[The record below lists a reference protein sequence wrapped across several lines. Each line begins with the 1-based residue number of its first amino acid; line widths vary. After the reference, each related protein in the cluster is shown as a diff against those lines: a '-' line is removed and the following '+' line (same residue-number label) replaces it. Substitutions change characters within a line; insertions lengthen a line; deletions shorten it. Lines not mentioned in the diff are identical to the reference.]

1 MKRLT
6 AVFSASF
13 LGGSELFNLEFLRR
27 ARDLEVEIDAIAPG
41 EGTLAEALR
50 PFVRSLQIV
59 EVPAPLISMSRFDR
73 SVGVYSIPNRFLAL
87 RGYSRRLR
95 LALKNV
101 DGPICCLGF
110 RSQLAVSVAGWR
122 LDQPVCW
129 VVHEV
134 VPAGPFAHLW
144 GLAATRVDA
153 IFAYSRAA
161 GWQQALRKTP
171 ATVFPVRL
179 DLEPFLELPAPSPP
193 PRVLGLIGD
202 LFPIKNHLGFV
213 DVVRR
218 LRASGQEVEGRIFG
232 RDTSMTNPTAEYV
245 QAVRAATRCNVRL
258 TAVEPGD
265 MPARLAELDLL
276 LHLSTEPE
284 SFGRVCVEAMA
295 AGRPVIGFDHGAV
308 AEVIEAERTG
318 VLCPVNDLTAV
329 ELAVRRLCREVD
341 LFTRMSEKARSVAR
355 EQWGPG
361 QRKPL
366 IGDALAAFA
375 AGQEVKGEP

>member
-27 ARDLEVEIDAIAPG
+27 ARDLGVEIDAIAPG
-41 EGTLAEALR
+41 EGSLAEALR
-50 PFVRSLQIV
+50 PLVRSLQIV

-73 SVGVYSIPNRFLAL
+73 SVRVHSMPNRLLAL
-87 RGYSRRLR
+87 RRYSHLLR
-95 LALKNV
+95 LALRNV

-110 RSQLAVSVAGWR
+110 RSQLAVAVAGWG
-122 LDQPVCW
+122 LDRPVCW

-134 VPAGPFAHLW
+134 VPAGPFARLW
-144 GLAATRVDA
+144 RLAAKRVDA
-153 IFAYSRAA
+153 IFAYSHAA
-161 GWQQALRKTP
+161 GSQQALRKTP

-213 DVVRR
+213 EVVQR
-218 LRASGQEVEGRIFG
+218 LRASGQDVEGRIFG
-232 RDTSMTNPTAEYV
+232 RDVSLTNPTAEYV
-245 QAVRAATRCNVRL
+245 QAVRAASGSDLRL
-258 TAVEPGD
+258 TAVEPED
-265 MPARLAELDLL
+265 MPARVAELDLL
-276 LHLSTEPE
+276 LHLSAEPE

-308 AEVIEAERTG
+308 AEVIESERTG

-329 ELAVRRLCREVD
+329 ELAVRRLRREVD
-341 LFTRMSEKARSVAR
+341 LFTRMSETARSVAR
-355 EQWGPG
+355 ERWGPG
-361 QRKPL
+361 QQRPL
-366 IGDALAAFA
+366 IADALAAFA
-375 AGQEVKGEP
+375 AAQEVEKAQ